1 MPFSLH
7 NIVDCNFD
15 KSLTT
20 SIYGSFSS
28 FHERHETFLSAW
40 AFFCLVSPFIL
51 ESTLKIDDSCS
62 KLLERRLVEKGQ
74 RKERSR
80 NTDRIINTHSFS
92 HVAIYDVEQLSL
104 VSGNILCT
112 MVTCSNGYCR
122 NHVCSILSQI
132 PLKYDCCLNEK

>member
-1 MPFSLH
+1 MEVSLH
-7 NIVDCNFD
+7 FMKDM
-15 KSLTT
+15 K
-20 SIYGSFSS
+20 
-28 FHERHETFLSAW
+28 H
-40 AFFCLVSPFIL
+40 FCLLGLSSVWYHLALIIL

-132 PLKYDCCLNEK
+132 PLTYDCCLNEK